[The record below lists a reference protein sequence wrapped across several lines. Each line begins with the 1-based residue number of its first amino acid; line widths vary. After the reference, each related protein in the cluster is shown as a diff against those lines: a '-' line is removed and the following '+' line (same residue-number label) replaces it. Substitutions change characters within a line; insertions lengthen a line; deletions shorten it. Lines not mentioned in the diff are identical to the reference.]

1 MFNEIKEIII
11 SKREKR
17 IRLRAIFRHLRG
29 VSRFNGLSDI
39 TILNLITIGMSEINL
54 PYSIKEIYSVFC
66 LINKNDYD
74 KSQKHELLKGYLKHA
89 SKLSIF

>member
-39 TILNLITIGMSEINL
+39 TIQ
-54 PYSIKEIYSVFC
+54 EIYSVFC